1 MNNDIAKRVHH
12 IMLNIVSNAPQPT
25 HNYFTI
31 YLTKEEAEYLK
42 SRFIGKV
49 KDEYYEYLDNNFY
62 NIYITDN

>member
-1 MNNDIAKRVHH
+1 
-12 IMLNIVSNAPQPT
+12 MLNIVGNAPQPT
-25 HNYFTI
+25 HNYFTV

-49 KDEYYEYLDNNFY
+49 KDDYYEYLDNNFY